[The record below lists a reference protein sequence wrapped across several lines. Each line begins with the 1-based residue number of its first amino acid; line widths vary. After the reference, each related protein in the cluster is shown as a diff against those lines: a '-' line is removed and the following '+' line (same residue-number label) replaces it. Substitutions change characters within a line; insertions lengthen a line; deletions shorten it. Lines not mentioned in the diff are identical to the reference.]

1 MGRPCIVHGHCL
13 WPLCKD
19 EQPHIYRPLSFLHQ
33 QGRSVVEVLVVV
45 VPVVAVMV
53 VVVELLQVLLP
64 QQPLQ
69 FLQVLAVGA
78 EAGEDERLG
87 E

>member
-1 MGRPCIVHGHCL
+1 MHGRCL
-13 WPLCKD
+13 WPLCKG
-19 EQPHIYRPLSFLHQ
+19 EQLHIYRPLSFLHQ
-33 QGRSVVEVLVVV
+33 QERSVVEVLVVV
-45 VPVVAVMV
+45 VPVVVVMV
-53 VVVELLQVLLP
+53 VVVVLLQVLLP